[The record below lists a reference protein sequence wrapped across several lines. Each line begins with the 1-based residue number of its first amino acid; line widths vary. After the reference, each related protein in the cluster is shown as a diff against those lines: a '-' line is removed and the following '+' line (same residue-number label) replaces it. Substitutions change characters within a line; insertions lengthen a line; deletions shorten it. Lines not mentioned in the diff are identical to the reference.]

1 MVEWELPKLHTA
13 VRFRSPAPLL
23 VVLGLILLGSGC
35 TPYLEPVGPGLSATT
50 AGIYHRVEKGQ
61 TLWRIAKVY
70 GLDVETLARANGL
83 ANAGQ
88 IEVGQR
94 LLIPGATTALS
105 VPGVP
110 VAAPIGA
117 TPPVSGSAEDFL
129 WPIRGRV
136 MALFGTRTQQGP
148 NKGIDIQAPEGVGV
162 WAAAAGRVAFV
173 DENLRGFGKTIIL
186 EHAEALSTVYTH
198 LASIA
203 VTAGQ
208 TVHQGQVIGVVGSTG
223 RAAAPVL
230 HFEVRRRHRP
240 ENPFYYLP

>member
-1 MVEWELPKLHTA
+1 VIG
-13 VRFRSPAPLL
+13 L
-23 VVLGLILLGSGC
+23 VLLGAGC
-35 TPYLEPVGPGLSATT
+35 APYLEPVGPGLSATA
-50 AGIYHRVEKGQ
+50 AGVYHRVEKGQ

-70 GLDVETLARANGL
+70 GVDIDTLARANGL

-110 VAAPIGA
+110 VAAPIG
-117 TPPVSGSAEDFL
+117 TIPPVGTGAEDFL

-136 MALFGTRTQQGP
+136 VALFGIRTQQGP
-148 NKGIDIQAPEGVGV
+148 NKGIDIQAPEGTGV
-162 WAAAAGRVAFV
+162 RAVASGRVAFV
-173 DENLRGFGKTIIL
+173 DENLRGFGKTIIV
-186 EHAEALSTVYTH
+186 EHPEALSTVYTH

-203 VTAGQ
+203 VTLGQ
-208 TVHQGQVIGVVGSTG
+208 TVRQGQVIGAVGSTG

>member
-1 MVEWELPKLHTA
+1 MMVGLA
-13 VRFRSPAPLL
+13 L
-23 VVLGLILLGSGC
+23 VGSGC
-35 TPYLEPVGPGLSATT
+35 TPYLEPAGPGLSTT
-50 AGIYHRVEKGQ
+50 SAGVYHRVEKGQ

-83 ANAGQ
+83 ASAGQ

-94 LLIPGATTALS
+94 LLIPGATASRS
-105 VPGVP
+105 VSGTP

-117 TPPVSGSAEDFL
+117 TPSVGVGTEDIL
-129 WPIRGRV
+129 WPVRGRV
-136 MALFGTRTQQGP
+136 VALFGTRTPQGP
-148 NKGIDIQAPEGVGV
+148 NRGIDIQAPRGTQVR
-162 WAAAAGRVAFV
+162 AAASGRVAFV

-186 EHAEALSTVYTH
+186 EHAEALSTVYTY

-203 VTAGQ
+203 VSAGQ
-208 TVHQGQVIGVVGSTG
+208 TVRQGQVIGVVGSTG
-223 RAAAPVL
+223 RAAAPAL